1 MYDDE
6 ASELAKAVA
15 GILGEAGSKPLSMNG
30 IIDLAVLKDGVWII
44 VDYKTDIIRTDENEA
59 AYLNRLKEQ
68 YTNQLR
74 CYTDV
79 VSRMGCG
86 EVEKLYICAVN
97 LGGKLIS
104 IDK

>member
-86 EVEKLYICAVN
+86 EVEKL
-97 LGGKLIS
+97 
-104 IDK
+104 